1 MSVPSTSVFHYSADE
16 RQSDFLPQSIRTER
30 TYVKNLQ
37 ELVDIYVRPSAIPV
51 NSLGNVTASSK
62 ETVVPQ
68 SERKIVFGG
77 LDALFT
83 FHKESF
89 FPALEAAAAPLLSP
103 QGAAKDADSDGRL
116 STEVA
121 MEVGRT
127 FVAHA
132 AFMKMYSSYIKYVS
146 GFLCHIVSFVAHH
159 QSLLT
164 IFALHQQFRKL
175 GSQD

>member
-1 MSVPSTSVFHYSADE
+1 M
-16 RQSDFLPQSIRTER
+16 
-30 TYVKNLQ
+30 KNLQ

-68 SERKIVFGG
+68 AERKIVFGG

-103 QGAAKDADSDGRL
+103 QGSAKDADCDGRL
-116 STEVA
+116 SAEVA
-121 MEVGRT
+121 MDVGRT
-127 FVAHA
+127 FVSHA
-132 AFMKMYSSYIKYVS
+132 AFMKMYSSYIK
-146 GFLCHIVSFVAHH
+146 
-159 QSLLT
+159 
-164 IFALHQQFRKL
+164 
-175 GSQD
+175 